1 MTADLRQELLTFL
14 ESRVFDPV
22 LASSPQGYSESDRR
36 VLEQLKRKTEFQKH
50 RYRTYANTVQIRQA
64 FEDDLYSQAGRK
76 IHAALRRLGLPS
88 LNAMRDE
95 FLQMASRLGIPQVE
109 RRWQA
114 SDPRP
119 VYLWQNAT
127 RPPRRAPTARR
138 KSA

>member
-1 MTADLRQELLTFL
+1 MTADLRQELVTLL

-22 LASSPQGYSESDRR
+22 LASPSKGFSESDQR

-50 RYRTYANTVQIRQA
+50 RYRTYANGAQIRQA
-64 FEDDLYSQAGRK
+64 FEDDLHSQAGRK
-76 IHAALRRLGLPS
+76 IHAALERLGLPS
-88 LNAMRDE
+88 LGAIREE
-95 FLQMASRLGIPQVE
+95 FFEVATRLGIPHVE

-127 RPPRRAPTARR
+127 RPSRRASVARR